1 MIYIQSPST
10 DPHFNLALEQYV
22 FDEMDKNQSYVMLW
36 QNDKA
41 IIIGKHQNTIQEINT
56 KYVKEHQI
64 SVVRRLSGGGAV
76 YHDLG
81 NLNFTFIVSENGLEQ
96 FDFGTFC
103 QPVVQALQS
112 LGVAATL
119 HGRNDMTIA
128 GKKFSGNAQ
137 YAKHG
142 RVMHHGTIL
151 FDSDLTVMQKALQV
165 SEDKIT
171 SKGVCSVKSRVTN
184 VKPYLKTDISLID
197 FKKIFLG
204 KLQEQQKIKT
214 HTFTQ
219 QQLQEIETIQ
229 KQRYDTWEW
238 NYGASPQYD
247 IVKHRR
253 IENCGTFDVHMN
265 VKDGHITAFDIFG
278 DYFGNGNKA
287 DLQKIL
293 QGVALEEK
301 TLQQALQNITLTEYF
316 HNMTNHDFISLLLL

>member
-22 FDEMDKNQSYVMLW
+22 FDEMDKNKSYVMLW
-36 QNDKA
+36 QNENA

-81 NLNFTFIVSENGLEQ
+81 NLNFTFIVSEDGLEQ

-103 QPVVQALQS
+103 KPVVQALQC

-119 HGRNDMTIA
+119 QGRNDMMIA

-165 SEDKIT
+165 SEDKIK
-171 SKGVCSVKSRVTN
+171 SKGIASVKSRVTN
-184 VKPYLKTDISLID
+184 VKPYLKTDVPLAY
-197 FKKIFLG
+197 FKQIFLE
-204 KLQEQQKIKT
+204 KLQEQQKIET
-214 HTFTQ
+214 HIFTP
-219 QQLQEIETIQ
+219 QELEAIETIQ

-253 IENCGTFDVHMN
+253 IEHCGTFDIHMN
-265 VKDGHITAFDIFG
+265 VKNGMITAFDIFG

-301 TLQQALQNITLTEYF
+301 ALQQVLQNITLTEYF